1 MISIRKYLDGPQGP
15 PAAPAAESS
24 NRRSAADLVAV
35 CLDAFRSSL
44 TEMGRRSVDV
54 CAPTGAAL
62 ESGLV
67 KAADALGSSRSADQ
81 VAASAAEVRAHLN
94 EWSRN
99 TARHSQQKA
108 GEEKEILL
116 AMAQTTETVIQRDQN
131 CTARLNSITTRLQRI
146 ASLDDI
152 SAMRRAIERSAADLK
167 TSIDRMAEQGRDV
180 LDQMQAKVTAFE
192 TKLQQ
197 AEETAACDALTHLRN
212 RLYMEGQLE
221 RRISTR
227 ARFCI
232 AILDIDG
239 FKSVND
245 THGHVVGDELLKL
258 FAAELRSACRSSD
271 IVSRWGGDEF
281 LVLLDCGIEHA
292 AAQIE
297 RASKWACG
305 SYSVQGT
312 EGPLKMNVG
321 ASVGLAEF
329 APPESMKE
337 LLDRADTA
345 MYQNKRSGRAP
356 TMIV

>member
-1 MISIRKYLDGPQGP
+1 MISIRKYLDGPQGAP
-15 PAAPAAESS
+15 DAPAAESR
-24 NRRSAADLVAV
+24 NRRSAVDMVAV

-54 CAPTGAAL
+54 CASTGATL
-62 ESGLV
+62 ESSLV
-67 KAADALGSSRSADQ
+67 KAADDLGSSRSADQ
-81 VAASAAEVRAHLN
+81 VAASAAEVRARLN
-94 EWSRN
+94 EWSHD
-99 TARHSQQKA
+99 TARHFQQKA
-108 GEEKEILL
+108 GEVKEILL
-116 AMAQTTETVIQRDQN
+116 AMAQTTQTVIQRDQK
-131 CTARLNSITTRLQRI
+131 CTDQLNSITARLQRI

-152 SAMRRAIERSAADLK
+152 STMRRSIERSAADLRA
-167 TSIDRMAEQGRDV
+167 SIDRMTEQGRDV

-192 TKLQQ
+192 TRLQE

-221 RRISTR
+221 QRISAG

-245 THGHVVGDELLKL
+245 THGHVIGDELLKL

-292 AAQIE
+292 TAQIE
-297 RASKWACG
+297 RASRWACG

-312 EGPLKMNVG
+312 DGPLKMNVG

-337 LLDRADTA
+337 LLDRADAA
-345 MYQNKRSGRAP
+345 MYQNKRAGRAP
-356 TMIV
+356 TMIA